1 MDFRDRI
8 IYRGGGG
15 GVGLILLP
23 FIFFFSL
30 GQA

>member
-8 IYRGGGG
+8 IYRGGG